1 MIPTSFSYRC
11 KLNKSPDNRCAAP
24 GRYLCHFIFGILRQ
38 VLQTHMIKVLIA
50 DDHQMFIDGLRSLLD
65 GSQDI
70 SVVGEARNGQEVV
83 EICEHQQVDIVIMDI
98 NMPEMDG
105 IQATR
110 ELLRKHPN
118 IKVLGLSMY
127 NDREYISDILKAGA
141 RGYIL
146 KNTGKE
152 TLLNAIRSL
161 QSGGSFL
168 ADEVSK
174 TLLNSFIKNPAFGH
188 IIEKLSD
195 REKEVLECIATGLTT
210 HEIADQLFISKNTVE
225 THRKNLLYKLKARNT
240 AELVNNAYKQRLIQ

>member
-1 MIPTSFSYRC
+1 
-11 KLNKSPDNRCAAP
+11 
-24 GRYLCHFIFGILRQ
+24 
-38 VLQTHMIKVLIA
+38 MIKILIA
-50 DDHQMFIDGLRSLLD
+50 DDHQMFIDGLKSLLE
-65 GSQDI
+65 GSAEI
-70 SVVGEARNGQEVV
+70 CVVGEARNGQEVV
-83 EICEHQQVDIVIMDI
+83 ELCALKAVDIVIMDI
-98 NMPEMDG
+98 NMPGMDG

-110 ELLRKHPN
+110 ELLKKHPA

-127 NDREYISDILKAGA
+127 NDREYISDMLKAGA
-141 RGYIL
+141 LGYIL

-152 TLLNAIRSL
+152 SLLNAIYTL
-161 QSGGSFL
+161 HSGANYLGE
-168 ADEVSK
+168 EVSK
-174 TLLNSFIKNPAFGH
+174 TLLNSFMKNPQLAK

>member
-1 MIPTSFSYRC
+1 MIR
-11 KLNKSPDNRCAAP
+11 
-24 GRYLCHFIFGILRQ
+24 I
-38 VLQTHMIKVLIA
+38 LIA

-65 GSQDI
+65 GSEDI
-70 SVVGEARNGQEVV
+70 CVAGEASNGLQVV
-83 EICEHQQVDIVIMDI
+83 ERCDREGVDIVIMDI

-110 ELLRKHPN
+110 EVLKKHPGM
-118 IKVLGLSMY
+118 KVLGLSMY

-152 TLLNAIRSL
+152 TLINAIRTL
-161 QSGGSFL
+161 HRGENYLGE
-168 ADEVSK
+168 EVTK
-174 TLLNSFIKNPAFGH
+174 TLLNSFIKNPGGGQ
-188 IIEKLSD
+188 IVEKLSD

-240 AELVNNAYKQRLIQ
+240 AELVNNAYKHRLIQ

>member
-1 MIPTSFSYRC
+1 MIR
-11 KLNKSPDNRCAAP
+11 
-24 GRYLCHFIFGILRQ
+24 I
-38 VLQTHMIKVLIA
+38 LIA

-65 GSQDI
+65 GSEDI
-70 SVVGEARNGQEVV
+70 CVVGEASNGLQVV
-83 EICEHQQVDIVIMDI
+83 ELCDNQEVDIVIMDI

-110 ELLRKHPN
+110 EVLKKHPTV
-118 IKVLGLSMY
+118 KVLGLSMY

-152 TLLNAIRSL
+152 TLINAIRTLHDGESYL
-161 QSGGSFL
+161 GK
-168 ADEVSK
+168 EVSR
-174 TLLNSFIKNPAFGH
+174 TLLNTFIKNPG
-188 IIEKLSD
+188 ISQLVQKLSD
-195 REKEVLECIATGLTT
+195 REREVLECIATGLTT